1 LRIQAD
7 VAAIFQYINSV
18 LLENFPQPPRRKVK
32 ALGDFF
38 KSEDLVPHAN
48 TLVHRFIQLM
58 QLSSTSS
65 PRFPGEGRD
74 PLLPWAPAFAG
85 VAGLV

>member
-1 LRIQAD
+1 LAIQAD

-18 LLENFPQPPRRKVK
+18 LLENFPQSPRRKVK

-48 TLVHRFIQLM
+48 TPARSNCQKRLRISNTGCRNFSFDESLM
-58 QLSSTSS
+58 
-65 PRFPGEGRD
+65 
-74 PLLPWAPAFAG
+74 
-85 VAGLV
+85 

>member
-1 LRIQAD
+1 MTRARI
-7 VAAIFQYINSV
+7 VYPTETMEYRVREFG
-18 LLENFPQPPRRKVK
+18 LLMHK
-32 ALGDFF
+32 
-38 KSEDLVPHAN
+38 
-48 TLVHRFIQLM
+48 FIQLM
-58 QLSSTSS
+58 QSTSP